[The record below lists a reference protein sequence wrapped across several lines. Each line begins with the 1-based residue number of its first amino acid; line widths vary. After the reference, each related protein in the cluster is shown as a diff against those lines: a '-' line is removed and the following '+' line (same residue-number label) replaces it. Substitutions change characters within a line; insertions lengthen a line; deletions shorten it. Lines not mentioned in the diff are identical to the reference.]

1 MVEAAI
7 VFPLVVLTVAALIQ
21 ILVFFYQLT
30 EVNVKMHLAL
40 RAESGS
46 LSKTIQYRERES
58 PPYPIYRKGSRLYYS
73 VKRTFLPQ
81 GILRQIHKE
90 LWARQ
95 YINREAAAV
104 RGAELAARITEQ
116 E

>member
-1 MVEAAI
+1 MVETAI
-7 VFPLVVLTVAALIQ
+7 VFPLVVLAVTALIQ
-21 ILVFFYQLT
+21 ILIFFYQLT

-40 RAESGS
+40 RAESGT
-46 LSKTIQYRERES
+46 LSKTIFYGERETS
-58 PPYPIYRKGSRLYYS
+58 PYPIYRKGSRLYYS
-73 VKRTFLPQ
+73 AKLAFLPK